1 MTGLPFITSLRILLV
16 LFFNSTVFATR
27 IVFSLTFIY
36 VAILIAFYRKVKDED
51 NRMRTTDISLT
62 GEIKK
67 ESKGVW
73 SVREI
78 G

>member
-1 MTGLPFITSLRILLV
+1 
-16 LFFNSTVFATR
+16 
-27 IVFSLTFIY
+27 

-51 NRMRTTDISLT
+51 NRMRTTNISLT